1 MSDDGLKWWASF
13 LAMQGT
19 ISGLAVILS
28 LVTDLWLVKL
38 GDSIS
43 NLYLTSFALIMSLC
57 MLCESFWM
65 TYSVGGRWL
74 HFRQQWRFFQ
84 PLQGGQSFASFQI
97 VSWTLFFIYFLLTI
111 EALKRPA
118 EKIMATMDHNM
129 ISTWGLALID
139 GFFTRVESLN
149 RRLGLAYVPAGSAAI
164 SGVLA
169 ELLMLVSL
177 TLFKGPLDPHYL
189 NEQIMLD
196 EILNFSEQSEPS
208 IATQSAEIEVWIV
221 FLYAYIYIDTAP

>member
-1 MSDDGLKWWASF
+1 
-13 LAMQGT
+13 
-19 ISGLAVILS
+19 
-28 LVTDLWLVKL
+28 
-38 GDSIS
+38 
-43 NLYLTSFALIMSLC
+43 
-57 MLCESFWM
+57 
-65 TYSVGGRWL
+65 
-74 HFRQQWRFFQ
+74 
-84 PLQGGQSFASFQI
+84 
-97 VSWTLFFIYFLLTI
+97 
-111 EALKRPA
+111 
-118 EKIMATMDHNM
+118 MDHNM